1 MQRTNSSIYEY
12 HITRRPL
19 HSDVTL
25 AGVAKAFG
33 VRLAPD
39 EEFEE
44 YLRHLIS
51 DQCTGD
57 RNEMA
62 QLPEGIT
69 ELLHH
74 EKLSVPL
81 IKCRNVI
88 VLAATNTEE
97 LEKEWE
103 CLTELTKLG
112 GGSLIEYS
120 SRRLMTSLTDVE
132 VAEPLSKLGLEFPD
146 IYLGCYRKSRQGP
159 IIICLT
165 GKDNARMDSAAQALR
180 KKFKKDVFVEIK

>member
-1 MQRTNSSIYEY
+1 
-12 HITRRPL
+12 L

-51 DQCTGD
+51 EQCTGD
-57 RNEMA
+57 RNE
-62 QLPEGIT
+62 LPEGIT

-88 VLAATNTEE
+88 VLAATNPEE

-112 GGSLIEYS
+112 GSTSLMELYA

-132 VAEPLSKLGLEFPD
+132 AAEPLSKLGLEFPD
-146 IYLGCYRKSRQGP
+146 IYIGCYRKSRQGP
-159 IIICLT
+159 IIICLK
-165 GKDNARMDSAAQALR
+165 GKDNARIDLAVQALC
-180 KKFKKDVFVEIK
+180 KKFKQGAFVDMKTDTSLVTGRA